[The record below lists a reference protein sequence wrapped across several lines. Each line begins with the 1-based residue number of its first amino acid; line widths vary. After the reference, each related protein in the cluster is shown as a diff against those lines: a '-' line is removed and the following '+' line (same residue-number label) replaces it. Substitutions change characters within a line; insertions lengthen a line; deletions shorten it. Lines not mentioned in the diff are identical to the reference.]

1 MPNFEFDL
9 VKVKEFT
16 FGRFKVTEI
25 SDRTAK
31 QLAIIGIGGALLVG
45 LILGLAFIFWVA

>member
-1 MPNFEFDL
+1 MPRVEFRIAKIKDFEF
-9 VKVKEFT
+9 
-16 FGRFKVTEI
+16 GSIKVTEI

-45 LILGLAFIFWVA
+45 LILGLAYIIWVA